1 MFFGWI
7 FAFVIGFL
15 AIYGPYWH
23 AVRAG
28 APTFTDAERTW
39 YGSFNRLAW
48 GVAVA
53 WVIYACHNGVG
64 GLCFYQRRIYK
75 GSKIFTRRSF

>member
-1 MFFGWI
+1 MFYYTFFLKTVVFFGWI
-7 FAFVIGFL
+7 FAFVIGFYV
-15 AIYGPYWH
+15 IYGPYWH

-39 YGSFNRLAW
+39 YGSFERLAW

-53 WVIYACHNGVG
+53 WVIYACHNGKG
-64 GLCFYQRRIYK
+64 GL
-75 GSKIFTRRSF
+75 